1 MYEHVLAAVD
11 GSPVSFRALAEG
23 ARLVRMSGGELHV
36 ITIVDRPLGH
46 LPYYA
51 KYYDAEAL
59 QAAALK
65 AADDI
70 LSKAREVVGEYAV
83 PATYQRVTMET
94 TGEEVADRIEAEA
107 DAVKADAIVM
117 GTHSRRGVHRLMLG
131 SVAEGV
137 LQSSKR
143 PVLLVRDQ

>member
-1 MYEHVLAAVD
+1 MYEHILVAVD
-11 GSPVSFRALAEG
+11 GNPVSFRALAEG
-23 ARLVRMSGGELHV
+23 AGLARLSGGELHV
-36 ITIVDRPLGH
+36 ITIVDRPLSH

-51 KYYDAEAL
+51 KYYDPEAL

-70 LSKAREVVGEYAV
+70 LGKAKDLVAEYAV
-83 PATYQRVTMET
+83 RASFNSVSLET
-94 TGEEVADRIEAEA
+94 VGEEVADRIEAKAE
-107 DAVKADAIVM
+107 AVKAEVIVM
-117 GTHSRRGVHRLMLG
+117 GTHGRRGVRRLMLG

-137 LQSSKR
+137 LQSSRR

>member
-11 GSPVSFRALAEG
+11 GSPVSFLALAEG

-46 LPYYA
+46 MPYYA
-51 KYYDAEAL
+51 KYYDAQAL
-59 QAAALK
+59 QVAAVK

-70 LSKAREVVGEYAV
+70 LNKAREVVAEYAV
-83 PATYQRVTMET
+83 PATFQQVAMET
-94 TGEEVADRIEAEA
+94 TGEEVADRIEIEA

-117 GTHSRRGVHRLMLG
+117 GTHSRHGLHRLVLG

-143 PVLLVRDQ
+143 PVLLVRAR

>member
-11 GSPVSFRALAEG
+11 GSDVSFRALAES

-46 LPYYA
+46 MPYYA

-59 QAAALK
+59 YAAALK
-65 AADDI
+65 AADEI
-70 LSKAREVVGEYAV
+70 LDKARNVVAEYAV
-83 PATYQRVTMET
+83 PATYRRVSLET
-94 TGEEVADRIEAEA
+94 TAEEVADRIEAEA
-107 DAVKADAIVM
+107 EAVKADAIVM

-137 LQSSKR
+137 LHSSRR
-143 PVLLVRDQ
+143 PVLLVRDH

>member
-11 GSPVSFRALAEG
+11 GSDVSFRALAES

-46 LPYYA
+46 MPYYA

-59 QAAALK
+59 YAAALK
-65 AADDI
+65 AADEI
-70 LSKAREVVGEYAV
+70 LDKARNVVAEYAV
-83 PATYQRVTMET
+83 PATYRRVSLET

-107 DAVKADAIVM
+107 EAVKADAIVM

-137 LQSSKR
+137 LHSSR
-143 PVLLVRDQ
+143 GPVLRVRGN

>member
-11 GSPVSFRALAEG
+11 GSPVSLKALAEG

-70 LSKAREVVGEYAV
+70 LSKARDVVAEYAV
-83 PATYQRVTMET
+83 PATYQRVSMET
-94 TGEEVADRIEAEA
+94 AGEEVADRIEREA

-117 GTHSRRGVHRLMLG
+117 GTHSRRGVRRLMLG
-131 SVAEGV
+131 SVAEGLLRV
-137 LQSSKR
+137 SNR
-143 PVLLVRDQ
+143 PVLLVREK

>member
-1 MYEHVLAAVD
+1 MYAHVLAAVD

-46 LPYYA
+46 MPYYA
-51 KYYDAEAL
+51 KYYDAQAL
-59 QAAALK
+59 QDAALK

-70 LSKAREVVGEYAV
+70 LDKAREVLAEFGV

-94 TGEEVADRIEAEA
+94 TGEEVADRIEIEA

-117 GTHSRRGVHRLMLG
+117 GTHSRRGVRRLMLG

-137 LQSSKR
+137 LQSSRR

>member
-11 GSPVSFRALAEG
+11 GSDVSFRALAES

-46 LPYYA
+46 MPYYA

-59 QAAALK
+59 YAAALK
-65 AADDI
+65 AADEI
-70 LSKAREVVGEYAV
+70 LDKARNVVAEYAV
-83 PATYQRVTMET
+83 PATYRRVSLET

-107 DAVKADAIVM
+107 EAVKADAIVM

-137 LQSSKR
+137 LHSSRR
-143 PVLLVRDQ
+143 PVLLVPDH

>member
-1 MYEHVLAAVD
+1 MYKHVLAAVD
-11 GSPVSFRALAEG
+11 GSPVSFKALAEG
-23 ARLVRMSGGELHV
+23 AKLVRMSGGELHV

-70 LSKAREVVGEYAV
+70 LGKAREVVAEYGV
-83 PATYQRVTMET
+83 PASYQRVSMET
-94 TGEEVADRIEAEA
+94 TGEEVADRIESEA

-117 GTHSRRGVHRLMLG
+117 GTHSRRGVRRLMLG

-137 LQSSKR
+137 LQSSRR
-143 PVLLVRDQ
+143 PVLLVREQ